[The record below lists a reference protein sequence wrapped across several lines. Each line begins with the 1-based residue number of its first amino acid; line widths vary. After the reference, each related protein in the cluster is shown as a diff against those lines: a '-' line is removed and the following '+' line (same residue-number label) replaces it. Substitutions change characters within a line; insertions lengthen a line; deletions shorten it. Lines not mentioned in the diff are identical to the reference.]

1 MPNGNNLWGHY
12 STTQTLIVPQ
22 PGNDSI
28 FYIFTA
34 SPQYNAVFAMDSVG
48 FHYSVVNLKHD
59 NGYGDVVLKNILLYK
74 QTTEKI
80 TAVHHRNG
88 QDIWVVMHEWG
99 SNCFRSYLVTSNGI
113 DLHPVISCIGSVHLG
128 GGPSNN
134 LNYNYN
140 AAGQMKIS
148 PDGQLLA
155 LAMSSARKVEVFSF
169 DNNTG
174 RVIDLI
180 ESIAEHSDKS
190 IGAYYGIE
198 FSSDNT
204 QLYFTNGYWGT
215 GCGVNIEDDPSEVWQ
230 YSIHTKKKRKIGSF
244 VGSLNALQ
252 LAPDGKIYI
261 SQCNDIMRQSDYMA
275 VIHNPNREGTACNF
289 QANAVSLAGRKN
301 QLGLPNF
308 VQSYF
313 RFEEPVID
321 MPNVFTPN
329 GDNYNP
335 VFKPIVFNHML
346 EADLKIINRWGQE
359 VYYTRDAQQGWD
371 GGNSPSGVY
380 YWLLRYW
387 GKSGTSGTLRGW
399 VQLLR

>member
-1 MPNGNNLWGHY
+1 MRLQLLCCAFFITFNSFSQKQASIWYFGAYAGLDFTAGYPAVLTNSALITEEGSATIADREGNLLFYTDGVTVYNRLHQVMLNGLNLWGNY

-155 LAMSSARKVEVFSF
+155 LATSSARKVEVFSF

-204 QLYFTNGYWGT
+204 QLYFTYGYWGT

-230 YSIHTKKKRKIGSF
+230 YSIHTKKKER
-244 VGSLNALQ
+244 
-252 LAPDGKIYI
+252 LAP
-261 SQCNDIMRQSDYMA
+261 
-275 VIHNPNREGTACNF
+275 
-289 QANAVSLAGRKN
+289 L
-301 QLGLPNF
+301 
-308 VQSYF
+308 
-313 RFEEPVID
+313 
-321 MPNVFTPN
+321 
-329 GDNYNP
+329 
-335 VFKPIVFNHML
+335 
-346 EADLKIINRWGQE
+346 
-359 VYYTRDAQQGWD
+359 
-371 GGNSPSGVY
+371 
-380 YWLLRYW
+380 
-387 GKSGTSGTLRGW
+387 
-399 VQLLR
+399 